1 LSEAA
6 SEDAARRGRRL
17 PAMQRTL
24 GIETEYGITVDGQ
37 DSVDVVAESI
47 ALVRSYTQ
55 VEPPSQDT
63 ALKWDYDLEDPHQDV
78 RGFRVEE
85 LMQDFDEAKYFVQ
98 DQNRKLSFQEIKS
111 DLVLSNG
118 ARYYNDH
125 AHPEYATPECKR
137 LRDIIAQDKAGE
149 RIIEEC
155 VRRRNLRADGSIV
168 KVYKNNTDFV
178 GHSYGCHDNY
188 LMDRDISFDLVI
200 RGLTPF
206 LVTRQIVAG
215 AGKVGIENEEGA
227 PAGVYQISQRADF
240 FSVLVSID
248 TMNRRPII
256 NTRDEPHA
264 DSDKYRRLHVIIG
277 DANMSEISGALK
289 IGTTSLVLDLLEQR
303 LCPLHIELADPIA
316 ALKAVSRDPSLK
328 QTLLRPGGH
337 TIGSIDIQREY
348 LAAAQKHLGGR
359 DEETDWVL
367 VTWEQVLAD
376 LERDPML
383 CRDQLDWV
391 AKKWM
396 LDAFAAA
403 EKLGMDDPWLQSLDL
418 EYHNVRREEGL
429 YAELLRQGNVRR
441 FVTDDDIRLAI
452 RQPPRDT
459 RAYFRGRCIEK
470 FAKQMSSVQWDEIA
484 FGENDHESVVRLLNV
499 FDDKDVGRYN
509 EAIDNAADVAT
520 LLRNLQIT
528 QR

>member
-1 LSEAA
+1 
-6 SEDAARRGRRL
+6 
-17 PAMQRTL
+17 MQRTL
-24 GIETEYGITVDGQ
+24 GIETEYGITVDGAE
-37 DSVDVVAESI
+37 SVDVVAESI

-55 VEPPSQDT
+55 VEPPVQDS

-78 RGFRVEE
+78 RGFRVDE
-85 LMQDFDEAKYFVQ
+85 LLQDFDEAKYFAQ

-118 ARYYNDH
+118 ARYYNDQ
-125 AHPEYATPECKR
+125 AHPEYATPECR
-137 LRDIIAQDKAGE
+137 SLRDIIAQDKAGE

-155 VRRRNLRADGSIV
+155 VRRRNLHTNGDIV

-188 LMDRDISFDLVI
+188 LMERGIPFDFVI

-215 AGKVGIENEEGA
+215 AGKVGIESDERA

-277 DANMSEISGALK
+277 DANMSEVAGALK
-289 IGTTSLVLDLLEQR
+289 IGTTSLVLDLLERR
-303 LCPLHIELADPIA
+303 LCPMQIELADPIT
-316 ALKAVSRDPSLK
+316 ALKSVSRDPSLK
-328 QTLLRPGGH
+328 TVLLLAGGR
-337 TIGSIDIQREY
+337 TISAIDIQREY
-348 LAAAQKHLGGR
+348 LAAAHKHLRGR
-359 DEETDWVL
+359 DKETDWVL
-367 VTWEQVLAD
+367 ATWEQVLAD

-383 CRDQLDWV
+383 CHDRLDWV

-396 LDAFAAA
+396 LDAFVEA
-403 EKLGMDDPWLQSLDL
+403 EKLSWDDPWLQSLDL

-429 YAELLRQGNVRR
+429 YAELVRAGKMQR
-441 FVTDDDIRLAI
+441 FVTDDEIRRAI
-452 RQPPRDT
+452 HRPPRDT

-499 FDDKDVGRYN
+499 FDEEDVRRYN
-509 EAIDNAADVAT
+509 AAIDNAADVET
-520 LLRNLQIT
+520 LLRNLEIT
-528 QR
+528 RR

>member
-1 LSEAA
+1 
-6 SEDAARRGRRL
+6 
-17 PAMQRTL
+17 MHRTL
-24 GIETEYGITVDGQ
+24 GIETEYGITVDGPE
-37 DSVDVVAESI
+37 SVDVVAESI

-55 VEPPSQDT
+55 VVPPAQDS

-125 AHPEYATPECKR
+125 AHPEYATPECR
-137 LRDIIAQDKAGE
+137 SLRDIIAHDKAGE

-155 VRRRNLRADGSIV
+155 VRRRNRNATGGIV

-188 LMDRDISFDLVI
+188 LMDRGIPFDLVI

-215 AGKVGIENEEGA
+215 AGKVGVENDESA
-227 PAGVYQISQRADF
+227 PGDVYQISQRADF

-277 DANMSEISGALK
+277 DANMSEVAGALK
-289 IGTTSLVLDLLEQR
+289 IGATSLVLDLLERR
-303 LCPLHIELADPIA
+303 LCPMLIELVDPIA
-316 ALKAVSRDPSLK
+316 ALKTVSRDPG
-328 QTLLRPGGH
+328 LRAVVKLSGGR
-337 TIGSIDIQREY
+337 TISAIDIQREY
-348 LAAAQKHLGGR
+348 LAAAHKHLRGR
-359 DEETDWVL
+359 DPETDWVL
-367 VTWEQVLAD
+367 ATWEQVLAD

-383 CRDQLDWV
+383 CRDRLDWV

-396 LDAFAAA
+396 LEAFVEA
-403 EKLGMDDPWLQSLDL
+403 ENIRWDDPWLQSLDL
-418 EYHNVRREEGL
+418 EYHNVRRDEGL
-429 YAELLRQGNVRR
+429 YAELARESKMQRV
-441 FVTDDDIRLAI
+441 VTDDEI
-452 RQPPRDT
+452 RQAIHRPPPDT

-484 FGENDHESVVRLLNV
+484 FGENDRESVVRLLNV
-499 FDDKDVGRYN
+499 FDEDVVRRYN
-509 EAIDNAADVAT
+509 AAIDNAADVET
-520 LLRNLQIT
+520 LLCNLET
-528 QR
+528 TRR

>member
-1 LSEAA
+1 
-6 SEDAARRGRRL
+6 
-17 PAMQRTL
+17 MQRTL
-24 GIETEYGITVDGQ
+24 GIETEYGITVDGP
-37 DSVDVVAESI
+37 DAVDVVAESI
-47 ALVRSYTQ
+47 NLVRSYTQ
-55 VEPPSQDT
+55 VEPPARDS
-63 ALKWDYDLEDPHQDV
+63 ALKWDYNLEDPHKDV

-85 LMQDFDEAKYFVQ
+85 LLQDFDEAKYFVQ

-125 AHPEYATPECKR
+125 AHPEYATPECKS

-149 RIIEEC
+149 RIIAEC
-155 VRRRNLRADGSIV
+155 VRRRNLHASGSLV

-188 LMDRDISFDLVI
+188 LMSRDIPFDLVI
-200 RGLTPF
+200 RGLAPF

-215 AGKVGIENEEGA
+215 AGKVGIENEDNA

-289 IGTTSLVLDLLEQR
+289 IGTTSLVLDLLEMR
-303 LCPLHIELADPIA
+303 LCPSDIELSDPIA
-316 ALKAVSRDPSLK
+316 ALKAISRDPRLK
-328 QTLLRPGGH
+328 TSVPLFGRRSMGAV
-337 TIGSIDIQREY
+337 DIQRQY
-348 LAAAQKHLGGR
+348 LAAAQKPLVGR

-367 VTWEQVLAD
+367 MTWEQTLAD

-383 CRDQLDWV
+383 CRDRLDWV

-396 LDAFAAA
+396 LDAFVEA
-403 EKLGMDDPWLQSLDL
+403 EKISWDDPWLQSLDL

-429 YAELLRQGNVRR
+429 YAELMRQDRFQRFVKDEEVRR
-441 FVTDDDIRLAI
+441 AI
-452 RQPPRDT
+452 HQPPRDT

-470 FAKQMSSVQWDEIA
+470 FAKQISSVQWDEIA

-499 FDDKDVGRYN
+499 FDDADVARYN
-509 EAIDNAADVAT
+509 AAIDKAPDVAT
-520 LLRNLQIT
+520 LLRNLELI

>member
-1 LSEAA
+1 L
-6 SEDAARRGRRL
+6 L
-17 PAMQRTL
+17 
-24 GIETEYGITVDGQ
+24 
-37 DSVDVVAESI
+37 
-47 ALVRSYTQ
+47 
-55 VEPPSQDT
+55 
-63 ALKWDYDLEDPHQDV
+63 
-78 RGFRVEE
+78 
-85 LMQDFDEAKYFVQ
+85 QDFDEAKYFVQ
-98 DQNRKLSFQEIKS
+98 DHNRKLSFQEIKS

-137 LRDIIAQDKAGE
+137 LRDIVAQDKAGE

-155 VRRRNLRADGSIV
+155 VRRRNLHTNGGVV

-188 LMDRDISFDLVI
+188 LMERGIPFDHVI

-215 AGKVGIENEEGA
+215 AGKVGIESDERVSAGA
-227 PAGVYQISQRADF
+227 YQISQRADF

-289 IGTTSLVLDLLEQR
+289 IGTTSLVLDLLERR
-303 LCPLHIELADPIA
+303 LCPMQIELADPIN
-316 ALKAVSRDPSLK
+316 ALKAISRDPSLK
-328 QTLLRPGGH
+328 TVLLLAGGR
-337 TIGSIDIQREY
+337 TISAIDIQREY
-348 LAAAQKHLGGR
+348 LASAHKHLRGR
-359 DEETDWVL
+359 DEESDWVL
-367 VTWEQVLAD
+367 ATWEQVLAD

-383 CRDQLDWV
+383 CRDRLDWV

-396 LDAFAAA
+396 LDAFVEV
-403 EKLGMDDPWLQSLDL
+403 EKVDWDDPWLQSLDL

-429 YAELLRQGNVRR
+429 YAELVRENKLLR
-441 FVTDDDIRLAI
+441 FVTDDEIRHAI
-452 RQPPRDT
+452 SKPPGDT

-484 FGENDHESVVRLLNV
+484 FGENDQESVVQLLNV
-499 FDDKDVGRYN
+499 FDHADVQRYN
-509 EAIDNAADVAT
+509 AAIDNAPDVET
-520 LLRNLQIT
+520 LLRNLGLT

>member
-1 LSEAA
+1 
-6 SEDAARRGRRL
+6 
-17 PAMQRTL
+17 MQRTL
-24 GIETEYGITVDGQ
+24 GIETEYGITVDGP
-37 DSVDVVAESI
+37 DTVDVVAESI
-47 ALVRSYTQ
+47 NLVRSYTQ
-55 VEPPSQDT
+55 IEPPARDS
-63 ALKWDYDLEDPHQDV
+63 ALKWDYNLEDPHQDV
-78 RGFRVEE
+78 RGFRVDE
-85 LMQDFDEAKYFVQ
+85 LLQDFDEAKYFVQ

-125 AHPEYATPECKR
+125 AHPEYATPECKS

-155 VRRRNLRADGSIV
+155 VRRRNLRGSGGLV

-188 LMDRDISFDLVI
+188 LMDREIPFDLVI

-215 AGKVGIENEEGA
+215 AGKVGIENEDGA
-227 PAGVYQISQRADF
+227 PTGVYQISQRADF

-289 IGTTSLVLDLLEQR
+289 IGTTSLVLDLLETR
-303 LCPLHIELADPIA
+303 SCPLNIELADPIA
-316 ALKAVSRDPSLK
+316 ALKTISRDPRLK
-328 QTLLRPGGH
+328 TEVPLIGGRSV
-337 TIGSIDIQREY
+337 GAVDIQRQY
-348 LAAAQKHLGGR
+348 LVAAQKHLGGR

-367 VTWEQVLAD
+367 MTWEQALAD

-383 CRDQLDWV
+383 CRDRLDWV

-396 LDAFAAA
+396 LDAFVEA
-403 EKLGMDDPWLQSLDL
+403 ENLSWDDPWLQSLDL

-429 YAELLRQGNVRR
+429 YAELMRQDKFQRFVKDDDVRR
-441 FVTDDDIRLAI
+441 AI
-452 RQPPRDT
+452 HQPPRDT

-499 FDDKDVGRYN
+499 FDDADVARYN
-509 EAIDNAADVAT
+509 AAIDKAPDVAT
-520 LLRNLQIT
+520 LLRNLEMI

>member
-1 LSEAA
+1 
-6 SEDAARRGRRL
+6 
-17 PAMQRTL
+17 MQRTL
-24 GIETEYGITVDGQ
+24 GIETEYGITVDGAET
-37 DSVDVVAESI
+37 VDVVAESI

-55 VEPPSQDT
+55 VEPPVQDS
-63 ALKWDYDLEDPHQDV
+63 ALKWDYNLEDPHLDL

-155 VRRRNLRADGSIV
+155 VRRRNLKVNSGVV

-188 LMDRDISFDLVI
+188 LMDRDIPFDQVI

-206 LVTRQIVAG
+206 LVTRQIIAG
-215 AGKVGIENEEGA
+215 AGKVGIENEDH
-227 PAGVYQISQRADF
+227 PTPGVYQIGQRADF

-264 DSDKYRRLHVIIG
+264 DSSKYRRLHVIVG
-277 DANMSEISGALK
+277 DANMSEVAGALK
-289 IGTTSLVLDLLEQR
+289 MGTTSLVLDLLEQDA
-303 LCPLHIELADPIA
+303 CPMQIDLSDPIVG
-316 ALKAVSRDPSLK
+316 LKMVSRDPSLK
-328 QTLLRPGGH
+328 TLLTLTDGR
-337 TIGSIDIQREY
+337 TISGLDVQREY
-348 LAAAQKHLGGR
+348 LAAAMKRLR
-359 DEETDWVL
+359 DRDPDTDWVL
-367 VTWEQVLAD
+367 ANWDRVLTD

-383 CRDQLDWV
+383 CRDRLDWV

-396 LDAFAAA
+396 LDAFVEA
-403 EKLGMDDPWLQSLDL
+403 EKLSWDDPWLQSLDL
-418 EYHNVRREEGL
+418 EYHNVRRDEGL
-429 YAELLRQGNVRR
+429 FAELTREKSMQR
-441 FVTDDDIRLAI
+441 FVTDEDIRLAI
-452 RQPPRDT
+452 HHPPPDT

-470 FAKQMSSVQWDEIA
+470 FAKLMTTVQWDELA
-484 FGENDHESVVRLLNV
+484 FGEPDKEIVVRLLNV
-499 FDDKDVGRYN
+499 FDDVDVQRYN
-509 EAIDNAADVAT
+509 AAIDNAADVET
-520 LLRNLQIT
+520 LVRNLET
-528 QR
+528 TRR

>member
-1 LSEAA
+1 
-6 SEDAARRGRRL
+6 
-17 PAMQRTL
+17 MQRTL
-24 GIETEYGITVDGQ
+24 GIETEYGITVDGPE
-37 DSVDVVAESI
+37 SVDVVAESI

-55 VEPPSQDT
+55 VDPPSQDME
-63 ALKWDYDLEDPHQDV
+63 LKWDYDLEDPHQDV
-78 RGFRVEE
+78 RGFRVDE

-155 VRRRNLRADGSIV
+155 VRRRNLHVNGGVV
-168 KVYKNNTDFV
+168 KVYKNNTDFI

-188 LMDRDISFDLVI
+188 LMERGLPFDLVI

-206 LVTRQIVAG
+206 LVTRQIIAG
-215 AGKVGIENEEGA
+215 AGKVGIESDERV
-227 PAGVYQISQRADF
+227 PSGVYQISQRADF

-289 IGTTSLVLDLLEQR
+289 IGTTSLVLDLLERR
-303 LCPLHIELADPIA
+303 LCPMQIELADPIS
-316 ALKAVSRDPSLK
+316 ALKSVSRDPDLK
-328 QTLLRPGGH
+328 IVLPMAGGR
-337 TIGSIDIQREY
+337 TISAIDIQREY
-348 LAAAQKHLGGR
+348 LAAAHKHLRGR
-359 DEETDWVL
+359 DPETDWVL
-367 VTWEQVLAD
+367 AAWEKVLAD

-383 CRDQLDWV
+383 CRDRLDWV

-396 LDAFAAA
+396 LDAFVEV
-403 EKLGMDDPWLQSLDL
+403 EKVTWDDPWLQSLDL

-429 YAELLRQGNVRR
+429 YAELVRENKIQR
-441 FVTDDDIRLAI
+441 FVNDDDIRNAI
-452 RQPPRDT
+452 RKPPGDT

-470 FAKQMSSVQWDEIA
+470 FAKQMNSVQWDEIT
-484 FGENDHESVVRLLNV
+484 FGENDHEFVVQLLNV
-499 FDDKDVGRYN
+499 FDDVDVQRYN
-509 EAIDNAADVAT
+509 AAIDNAVDVAT
-520 LLRNLQIT
+520 LLRNLKLT
-528 QR
+528 

>member
-1 LSEAA
+1 
-6 SEDAARRGRRL
+6 
-17 PAMQRTL
+17 MQRTL

-37 DSVDVVAESI
+37 ENVDVVAESI

-55 VEPPSQDT
+55 VEPPSQDS
-63 ALKWDYDLEDPHQDV
+63 ALKWDYELEDPHKDL
-78 RGFRVEE
+78 RGFRVAE
-85 LMQDFDEAKYFVQ
+85 LMQDFDEARYFVQ

-149 RIIEEC
+149 RVIEEC
-155 VRRRNLRADGSIV
+155 VRRRNLHTSGGVV

-178 GHSYGCHDNY
+178 GHSYGSKDKY
-188 LMDRDISFDLVI
+188 LMDRDIPFDQVI

-206 LVTRQIVAG
+206 LVTRQVIAG
-215 AGKVGIENEEGA
+215 AGKVGIENEDHA

-289 IGTTSLVLDLLEQR
+289 IGSTSMVLDLLEQR
-303 LCPLHIELADPIA
+303 VCPTHIELADPIMS
-316 ALKAVSRDPSLK
+316 LKTLSRDPSLK
-328 QTLLRPGGH
+328 ARLRLAGGH
-337 TIGSIDIQREY
+337 TISAIDIQREY
-348 LAAAQKHLGGR
+348 LLAAQKHLGGK
-359 DEETDWVL
+359 DDETDWVL
-367 VTWEQVLAD
+367 ANWEQVLAD

-383 CRDQLDWV
+383 CRDRLDW
-391 AKKWM
+391 
-396 LDAFAAA
+396 
-403 EKLGMDDPWLQSLDL
+403 
-418 EYHNVRREEGL
+418 
-429 YAELLRQGNVRR
+429 
-441 FVTDDDIRLAI
+441 
-452 RQPPRDT
+452 
-459 RAYFRGRCIEK
+459 
-470 FAKQMSSVQWDEIA
+470 
-484 FGENDHESVVRLLNV
+484 
-499 FDDKDVGRYN
+499 
-509 EAIDNAADVAT
+509 
-520 LLRNLQIT
+520 
-528 QR
+528 

>member
-1 LSEAA
+1 
-6 SEDAARRGRRL
+6 
-17 PAMQRTL
+17 MQRTL
-24 GIETEYGITVDGQ
+24 GIETEYGITVDGA

-47 ALVRSYTQ
+47 SLVRSYTQ
-55 VEPPSQDT
+55 VEPPVKDS
-63 ALKWDYDLEDPHQDV
+63 ALKWDYELEDPHQDV
-78 RGFRVEE
+78 RGFRVDE

-125 AHPEYATPECKR
+125 AHPEYATPECKS

-155 VRRRNLRADGSIV
+155 VRRRNLHTTGGVV

-188 LMDRDISFDLVI
+188 LMDRDIPFDVVI

-227 PAGVYQISQRADF
+227 PGGVYQISQRADF

-277 DANMSEISGALK
+277 DANMSEISAALK

-303 LCPLHIELADPIA
+303 LCPLTIELADPIA
-316 ALKAVSRDPSLK
+316 ALKTISRDPNLK
-328 QTLLRPGGH
+328 STVRLYGGRS
-337 TIGSIDIQREY
+337 IGAVDIQRQY
-348 LAAAQKHLGGR
+348 LVAAQQHLRGR

-367 VTWEQVLAD
+367 ATWEQVLAD

-383 CRDQLDWV
+383 CRDRLDWV
-391 AKKWM
+391 AKQWM
-396 LDAFAAA
+396 LDAFVEA
-403 EKLGMDDPWLQSLDL
+403 EKLGWDEPWLQSLDL
-418 EYHNVRREEGL
+418 EYHNVRRDEGL
-429 YAELLRQGNVRR
+429 YAELMRADKIQRFIKDDDVRR
-441 FVTDDDIRLAI
+441 AI

-470 FAKQMSSVQWDEIA
+470 FARQMTSVQWDEIA

-499 FDDKDVGRYN
+499 FDDEEVARYN
-509 EAIDNAADVAT
+509 AAIDKAPDVAT
-520 LLRNLQIT
+520 LLRNLEMI
-528 QR
+528 RR

>member
-1 LSEAA
+1 
-6 SEDAARRGRRL
+6 
-17 PAMQRTL
+17 MQRTL
-24 GIETEYGITVDGQ
+24 GIETEYGITVDGEE
-37 DSVDVVAESI
+37 SVDVVAESI

-55 VEPPSQDT
+55 VEPPSQDS
-63 ALKWDYDLEDPHQDV
+63 ALKWDYDLEDPHKDL

-85 LMQDFDEAKYFVQ
+85 LMQDFDEARYFVQ

-155 VRRRNLRADGSIV
+155 VRRRNRHTTGGVV

-188 LMDRDISFDLVI
+188 LMKRDIPFDLVI

-206 LVTRQIVAG
+206 LVTRQVVAG
-215 AGKVGIENEEGA
+215 AGKVGIEGVDGA

-303 LCPLHIELADPIA
+303 LCPMQIELLDPIA

-328 QTLLRPGGH
+328 TALRQAGGQ
-337 TIGSIDIQREY
+337 TIGPIDLQREY
-348 LAAAQKHLGGR
+348 LAAAHKHLRGR

-367 VTWEQVLAD
+367 ATWEHVLAD

-383 CRDQLDWV
+383 CRDRLDWV

-396 LDAFAAA
+396 LDAFVEG
-403 EKLGMDDPWLQSLDL
+403 EKVGWDDPWLQSLDL
-418 EYHNVRREEGL
+418 EYHNVRQEEGL
-429 YAELLRQGNVRR
+429 YAELVREKQLQR
-441 FVTDDDIRLAI
+441 FVTDEDIRHAI
-452 RQPPRDT
+452 RQPPQDT

-470 FAKQMSSVQWDEIA
+470 FAKQMSSVQWDEIT
-484 FGENDHESVVRLLNV
+484 FGEPGHESVVELLNV
-499 FDDKDVGRYN
+499 FDDEDVRRYN
-509 EAIDNAADVAT
+509 AAIDNAPDVET
-520 LLRNLQIT
+520 LLRNLKLT
-528 QR
+528 RR

>member
-1 LSEAA
+1 
-6 SEDAARRGRRL
+6 
-17 PAMQRTL
+17 MHRTL
-24 GIETEYGITVDGQ
+24 GIETEYGITVDGSE
-37 DSVDVVAESI
+37 SVDVVAESI

-55 VEPPSQDT
+55 VEPPVLDS

-78 RGFRVEE
+78 RGFRVDE
-85 LMQDFDEAKYFVQ
+85 LMQDFDEAKYFAQ

-125 AHPEYATPECKR
+125 AHPEYATPECKS

-149 RIIEEC
+149 RIVEEC
-155 VRRRNLRADGSIV
+155 VRRRNLHAQGGTV

-188 LMDRDISFDLVI
+188 LMERGIPFDLVI

-215 AGKVGIENEEGA
+215 AGKVGIENEDGA
-227 PAGVYQISQRADF
+227 PGDVYQISQRADF

-277 DANMSEISGALK
+277 DANLSEVSGALK
-289 IGTTSLVLDLLEQR
+289 IGTTSLVLDLLERR
-303 LCPLHIELADPIA
+303 LCPMLIELADPIT
-316 ALKAVSRDPSLK
+316 ALKTVSRDPSLK
-328 QTLLRPGGH
+328 AVVVLAGGR
-337 TIGSIDIQREY
+337 TISAIDIQREY
-348 LAAAQKHLGGR
+348 LAAAHKHLRGR
-359 DEETDWVL
+359 DEESDWVL
-367 VTWEQVLAD
+367 ATWERVLAD
-376 LERDPML
+376 LERDPMV
-383 CRDQLDWV
+383 CRDRLDWV

-396 LDAFAAA
+396 LEAFVEA
-403 EKLGMDDPWLQSLDL
+403 ENISWDDPWLQSLDL
-418 EYHNVRREEGL
+418 EYHNVRREQGL
-429 YAELLRQGNVRR
+429 FAELTRESNMQRV
-441 FVTDDDIRLAI
+441 VTDEEIRQAI
-452 RQPPRDT
+452 RRPPADT

-470 FAKQMSSVQWDEIA
+470 FAKQISSVQWDEIA
-484 FGENDHESVVRLLNV
+484 FGEDDHESVVRLLNV
-499 FDDKDVGRYN
+499 FDEDVVRRYN
-509 EAIDNAADVAT
+509 TAIDNAADVET
-520 LLRNLQIT
+520 LLRNLEIT
-528 QR
+528 RR

>member
-1 LSEAA
+1 
-6 SEDAARRGRRL
+6 
-17 PAMQRTL
+17 MQRTL

-55 VEPPSQDT
+55 VEPPSKDS
-63 ALKWDYDLEDPHQDV
+63 ALKWDYNLEDPHQDL

-149 RIIEEC
+149 RVIEEC
-155 VRRRNLRADGSIV
+155 VRRRNRHTTGGVV

-188 LMDRDISFDLVI
+188 LMDRDIPFDLVI

-215 AGKVGIENEEGA
+215 AGKVGIESDERV
-227 PAGVYQISQRADF
+227 PSGVYQISQRADF

-289 IGTTSLVLDLLEQR
+289 IGTTSLVLDLLENR
-303 LCPLHIELADPIA
+303 LCPVGIELADPIA
-316 ALKAVSRDPSLK
+316 SLKAISRDPTLK
-328 QTLLRPGGH
+328 TSAPLVGGR
-337 TIGSIDIQREY
+337 TISPTDIQREY
-348 LAAAQKHLGGR
+348 LAAAHKHLRGR
-359 DEETDWVL
+359 DDETDWVL
-367 VTWEQVLAD
+367 TTWDHVLTD
-376 LERDPML
+376 LETDPML
-383 CRDQLDWV
+383 CRDRLDWV

-396 LDAFAAA
+396 LDAFVEA
-403 EKLGMDDPWLQSLDL
+403 EKVGWDDPWLQSLDL
-418 EYHNVRREEGL
+418 EYHNVRRDEGL
-429 YAELLRQGNVRR
+429 YAELVNQGKIRR
-441 FVTDDDIRLAI
+441 FVADEDIRQAI
-452 RQPPRDT
+452 RKPPTDT

-484 FGENDHESVVRLLNV
+484 FSEGDHEWVVRLLNV
-499 FDDKDVGRYN
+499 FDDEDVARYN
-509 EAIDNAADVAT
+509 TAIDNAPDVET
-520 LLRNLQIT
+520 LLRNLDIP
-528 QR
+528 RK